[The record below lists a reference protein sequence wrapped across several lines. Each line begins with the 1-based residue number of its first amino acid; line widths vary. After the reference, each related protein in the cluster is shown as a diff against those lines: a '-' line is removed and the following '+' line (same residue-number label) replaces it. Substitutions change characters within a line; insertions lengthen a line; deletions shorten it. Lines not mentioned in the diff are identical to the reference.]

1 MLALGLC
8 AALNGILC
16 LPGESEAVKY
26 YSRPKHW
33 DTPHV
38 KYGSRLCLA
47 SRAADC
53 APMDAFLDDPAKCIK
68 SMSG

>member
-33 DTPHV
+33 GTPHV
-38 KYGSRLCLA
+38 KYWSRLCLA
-47 SRAADC
+47 SGAADC
-53 APMDAFLDDPAKCIK
+53 EDAFLVDPGKCMK
-68 SMSG
+68 LMSG